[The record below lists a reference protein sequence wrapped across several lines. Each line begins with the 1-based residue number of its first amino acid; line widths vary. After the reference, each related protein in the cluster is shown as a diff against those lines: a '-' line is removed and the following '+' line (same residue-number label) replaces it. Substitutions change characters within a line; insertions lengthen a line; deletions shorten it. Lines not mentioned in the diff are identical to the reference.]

1 LKSGAKPNR
10 DRAGILRT
18 RSVARLTENP
28 LVLPAR
34 PEATEQACVAVD
46 LRKDVGRQTT
56 YPAHEEASA

>member
-34 PEATEQACVAVD
+34 PEATDEASRSACERMRAG
-46 LRKDVGRQTT
+46 KTT
-56 YPAHEEASA
+56 YAAHEETSA